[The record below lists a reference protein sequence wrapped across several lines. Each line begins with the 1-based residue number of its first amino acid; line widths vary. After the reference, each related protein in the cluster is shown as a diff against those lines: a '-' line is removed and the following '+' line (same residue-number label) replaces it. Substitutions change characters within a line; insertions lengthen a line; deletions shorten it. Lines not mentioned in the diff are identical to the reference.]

1 MVFRSNELDLLIL
14 QNGKD
19 GTPSDSKYTWVKY
32 SKNAN
37 GIPMTDDSTDAVYM
51 GIAYNKESEI
61 ESDNPNDYTW
71 IKVLGNNGQDAY
83 TVYLTNENITFAV
96 EYDNNNPISNQSFTS
111 EIKVFHGTDE
121 RTDFTI
127 GEVASQDGIGIN
139 VEDHTITLSANIGT
153 VLTEES
159 GFFRIPIN
167 VDGLVFFKD
176 IVWNI
181 SRQGSPG
188 LQGVG
193 ALNVVVENESQMIPC
208 TNEGTVLDD
217 MLLTIP
223 FSAYKGFDR
232 ISCSAIVGTL
242 PSGMTLGSNTAATE
256 TEKGSII
263 LNVAKNSTLGNA
275 ALTNGTIE
283 ITFSIEDKILTRN
296 FIWTKVKDG
305 SSGITYSL
313 ELSTVVLSRG
323 FNNTLSPST
332 ITLNAYQIK
341 DGIRSPYNGRFIIS
355 QQTFNSYNL
364 TDENGNML
372 TDEKDFLLFESVD
385 GTNNYENIYISPENE
400 HEYVYDLSSQFISG
414 MIVYLCEADNISNIL
429 DQQSVVVLT
438 NIDEIRP
445 TIDEIKT
452 TMSGVSSTVD
462 NINKQ
467 IINKVWQSDI
477 TESINN
483 YDNTTIKEIRD
494 KQTQQ
499 TIDIDGIKQSVTDV
513 TSTFEEDIQTLN
525 EKTTQLE
532 QDAEGFKTTVSEKYA
547 TKDELGNTSETLQST
562 IEQTANEIT
571 QQVTDL
577 EGNVSTNTQNISS
590 ITQRVESAEG
600 SITQIEQN
608 QEEVLIEVSKKK
620 DVFPAKVRYIR
631 DWLGENNIDGE
642 KGWVDISVMIANDN
656 PTMDDINIATGI
668 IPTSDI
674 AIQGASYYTDGN
686 IDTYVSSDTPGM
698 HYLQVDLGSNSFTD
712 GYIIVTH
719 AFFRKYFLTN
729 ESGNVLINQDEDILY
744 VKENVSNRMY
754 EHKLEVSE
762 DGNNWYTLYDSNNS
776 GTYVETKDGRTYF
789 INDGYIKN
797 NVVQFR
803 VDINGISSTVS
814 SVQDQ
819 ASNNEQRI
827 ISSESTIEQL
837 SNSIS
842 HFVTDADG
850 QSLMTQTST
859 GWTFNISSVQ
869 DQIDKATSNISD
881 LQINLGQTS
890 DILDQTNSL
899 LNDVTKKT
907 AYINM
912 ATDDSGAPCIE
923 LGKQGNP
930 FKLRITNTSIDFM
943 QDNMRIAYITNR
955 QLYIEKSVVTDEMK
969 VGSTSGF
976 IWKKRSNGNMG
987 LRWEDE

>member
-37 GIPMTDDSTDAVYM
+37 GIPMTDNSTDAVYM

-83 TVYLTNENITFAV
+83 TVYLTNENITFAI
-96 EYDNNNPISNQSFTS
+96 EYDNNNPVSNQSFTS
-111 EIKVFHGTDE
+111 EIKVFHGVDE
-121 RTDFTI
+121 RTDFI
-127 GEVASQDGIGIN
+127 VGEVISSDGITVGIENN
-139 VEDHTITLSANIGT
+139 VITISVNMGT
-153 VLTEES
+153 ALTKES
-159 GFFRIPIN
+159 GYIRVPIN
-167 VDGLVFFKD
+167 IDGLVFFKD
-176 IVWNI
+176 IAWNT
-181 SRQGSPG
+181 SRQGTPG
-188 LQGVG
+188 LQGIG
-193 ALNVVVENESQMIPC
+193 ALNIVVENESQMIPC

-217 MLLTIP
+217 ILLTIP

-232 ISCSAIVGTL
+232 ISCSAIVGPL
-242 PSGMTLGSNTAATE
+242 PSGMTLGSNTASTE
-256 TEKGSII
+256 NEKGSVV
-263 LNVAKNSTLGNA
+263 LNIAKNSTLGNA
-275 ALTNGTIE
+275 ALTSGTVE
-283 ITFSIEDKILTRN
+283 ITFSIEDKTLTRN

-305 SSGITYSL
+305 SSGTIYSL

-323 FNNTLSPST
+323 FNNTLSPSV

-341 DGIRSPYNGRFIIS
+341 DGVRSPYDGRFIIS

-364 TDENGNML
+364 LDENGYLLM
-372 TDEKDFLLFESVD
+372 DENGFLLFESVD
-385 GTNNYENIYISPENE
+385 GTNNYENVYVSSENE

-414 MIVYLCEADNISNIL
+414 MIIYLCEADNISNIL

-532 QDAEGFKTTVSEKYA
+532 QDAEGFKTTVSETYA
-547 TKDELGNTSETLQST
+547 TKDELGNTSETLQSA

-590 ITQRVESAEG
+590 ITQRIETAEG

-642 KGWVDISVMIANDN
+642 KGWVDISVMIANDD
-656 PTMDDINIATGI
+656 PTMDDVNIATGI

-686 IDTYVSSDTPGM
+686 INTYVSSDTPGM
-698 HYLQVDLGSNSFTD
+698 HYLQIDLGSNSFAD

-729 ESGNVLINQDEDILY
+729 ESGNVLINQDGDILY
-744 VKENVSNRMY
+744 TTENVNNRMY

-776 GTYVETKDGRTYF
+776 GTYVETENGRTYF

-837 SNSIS
+837 SDSIS
-842 HFVTDADG
+842 NLVTDADG

-890 DILDQTNSL
+890 DMLDQTNSL
-899 LNDVTKKT
+899 LNDVTQKT

-943 QDNMRIAYITNR
+943 QDNIRIAYITNR

-987 LRWEDE
+987 LRWVGE